1 MRSSLVSSSRRAASQ
16 MCASCQGEV
25 MTNYPRSRAAAAFPS
40 LSIAPRERPQA
51 APIPEVIIPR
61 ILPAPFRQHQQQ
73 QRWSSSSASG
83 TSPAVEQTSPSP
95 KEAEKKKQKIPP
107 FYALFPQSLPL
118 GPPPS
123 GPFHIPLR
131 ALRNEFLKLQALS
144 HPDFAHSSTSPTAK
158 SAATTNSAI
167 INTAYKTLSNP
178 LLRAQYLLH
187 ELYDVDLAGDE
198 AGTQIE
204 PDPELLMTVLES
216 REIIEE
222 ADTEQ
227 DLEEL
232 REENEK
238 RIQEAEREL
247 EEAFKGEDVE
257 RAKEEAV
264 RLRYWMNIRE
274 GVDNWERGKG
284 VVLQH

>member
-1 MRSSLVSSSRRAASQ
+1 MRSSTSSSSWRVASQ
-16 MCASCQGEV
+16 MCALCQRKA
-25 MTNYPRSRAAAAFPS
+25 MNSPRSRAAFSTAS
-40 LSIAPRERPQA
+40 MTLRERPHVTPSA
-51 APIPEVIIPR
+51 RIPR
-61 ILPAPFRQHQQQ
+61 IPSLHQQQ
-73 QRWSSSSASG
+73 QRRSSSSS
-83 TSPAVEQTSPSP
+83 SPQAEQTPP
-95 KEAEKKKQKIPP
+95 KDEKKTTKKMPP

-131 ALRNEFLKLQALS
+131 TLRNEFLKLQALS
-144 HPDFAHSSTSPTAK
+144 HPDFAHSSASATAK

-238 RIQEAEREL
+238 RIEEAERGL
-247 EEAFKGEDVE
+247 EEAFKEEDVE

-274 GVDNWERGKG
+274 GVNNWERGKG

>member
-16 MCASCQGEV
+16 MCASCQREA
-25 MTNYPRSRAAAAFPS
+25 MDTLKSRAGFSS
-40 LSIAPRERPQA
+40 LSVASRERPQA
-51 APIPEVIIPR
+51 PTPTSISR
-61 ILPAPFRQHQQQ
+61 ISPFQQQ
-73 QRWSSSSASG
+73 HRWSSSSSSS
-83 TSPAVEQTSPSP
+83 SPPEQASP
-95 KEAEKKKQKIPP
+95 KPKDDQKAKKIPP
-107 FYALFPQSLPL
+107 FYALFPESLPL

-131 ALRNEFLKLQALS
+131 TLRLEFLKLQALS
-144 HPDFAHSSTSPTAK
+144 HPDFSHSSSSATDK
-158 SAATTNSAI
+158 LAATTNSAI

-187 ELYDVDLAGDE
+187 ELYGVDLAGDE
-198 AGTQIE
+198 AGAHIE

-238 RIQEAEREL
+238 RIKEAEEGL
-247 EEAFKGEDVE
+247 EEAFEEEDVE

-264 RLRYWMNIRE
+264 KLRYWMNIRE
-274 GVDNWERGKG
+274 GVDNWEKGRG

>member
-1 MRSSLVSSSRRAASQ
+1 MRSSIVSSSRRAASQ
-16 MCASCQGEV
+16 MCASCQREA
-25 MTNYPRSRAAAAFPS
+25 MNSQRSRAAFFS
-40 LSIAPRERPQA
+40 LSATPRERTQA
-51 APIPEVIIPR
+51 TPISGRIPR
-61 ILPAPFRQHQQQ
+61 LSPLKKQQ
-73 QRWSSSSASG
+73 QRRSSSS
-83 TSPAVEQTSPSP
+83 SPSSSSSSPSEQTPHS
-95 KEAEKKKQKIPP
+95 KEENKKREIPP
-107 FYALFPQSLPL
+107 FYALFPQTLPL

-131 ALRNEFLKLQALS
+131 TLRNEFLKLQALS
-144 HPDFAHSSTSPTAK
+144 HPDFAHSSASAAAK

-187 ELYDVDLAGDE
+187 ELYGVDLAGDE
-198 AGTQIE
+198 AGAQIE

-232 REENEK
+232 REENER
-238 RIQEAEREL
+238 RIEEAEKGL

-274 GVDNWERGKG
+274 GVNNWERGRG

>member
-16 MCASCQGEV
+16 MCASCQREAK
-25 MTNYPRSRAAAAFPS
+25 NSLRSRAAFSS
-40 LSIAPRERPQA
+40 LSVTPRERSQTSMSGST
-51 APIPEVIIPR
+51 PR
-61 ILPAPFRQHQQQ
+61 ISLLQPRQ
-73 QRWSSSSASG
+73 QRWSSSS
-83 TSPAVEQTSPSP
+83 SPSSSSP
-95 KEAEKKKQKIPP
+95 SESTPASKDGSKKRKTPP
-107 FYALFPQSLPL
+107 FYALFPQTLPL

-131 ALRNEFLKLQALS
+131 TLRNEFLKLQALS
-144 HPDFAHSSTSPTAK
+144 HPDFAHSSASASAK

-198 AGTQIE
+198 AGTHAE

-232 REENEK
+232 RGENEK
-238 RIQEAEREL
+238 RIEEAERGL
-247 EEAFKGEDVE
+247 EEAFKVEDVE

-274 GVDNWERGKG
+274 GMDNWERGKG